1 MQPHDLD
8 IWVKV
13 SAALIGVA
21 LLGVAVVL
29 FFWQDDRKTT
39 RDRLTALERDKA
51 SKEHLTGVREEL
63 GDKID
68 QLRDDMKERLDLVL
82 RTMGVRT

>member
-1 MQPHDLD
+1 MPPQDAEL
-8 IWVKV
+8 WLKV
-13 SAALIGVA
+13 IAALAGA
-21 LLGVAVVL
+21 AMLGVAVVL
-29 FFWQDDRKTT
+29 WVWHDERKTT

-51 SKEHLTGVREEL
+51 GNKYVAGVREEL

-82 RTMGVRT
+82 NLMRARS